1 MLKAKRAG
9 QLPTAFGK
17 DIVLPGLNDDIDDG
31 IASPDNTAISNHDTQ
46 LPRRNENGIQG
57 KLSPKVSVTS
67 QGGQSKPQGQQP
79 LRSVHNIRQHFKK
92 LTSSVGFLNDN
103 QNRRRLNSL
112 TNNKETSEST
122 ITKLPIRRLISTN
135 EMEAQYMLPS

>member
-9 QLPTAFGK
+9 NLPSAFGQ
-17 DIVLPGLNDDIDDG
+17 VTLPGIDDE
-31 IASPDNTAISNHDTQ
+31 ISTSPDSTAISNHDTQ
-46 LPRRNENGIQG
+46 LPQRNENGIQG
-57 KLSPKVSVTS
+57 KISPKVSVAS

-79 LRSVHNIRQHFKK
+79 LRSVHTIRHHFKR

-112 TNNKETSEST
+112 TNNKETDEST
-122 ITKLPIRRLISTN
+122 IKELPIRRLLSTN
-135 EMEAQYMLPS
+135 DMNAQYMLPS